1 MTGWEPMFVFFGGLA
16 AGAINAMVGAGSLIT
31 FPLLLALG
39 YPPVIANVSNT
50 VGLIPGSVSGAMG
63 YRRELVGQKSRLI
76 RLCFAAGFGGL
87 AGGVILLAMPSSVFE
102 FVVPY
107 LIGLACV
114 LVVLQP
120 AVARRLERRAIPAR
134 PRRSEVGPAL
144 LVGVF
149 LCGIYGGYFGAAQ
162 GVLLLGVLGISLNE
176 HLQRINAAKNVI
188 AVTVNLVP
196 AILFMLIAD
205 VSWPAALILAAGS
218 VLGGQLGARVG
229 RSLPAAALRAAVLA
243 VGILAIIRILTD

>member
-1 MTGWEPMFVFFGGLA
+1 M
-16 AGAINAMVGAGSLIT
+16 
-31 FPLLLALG
+31 
-39 YPPVIANVSNT
+39 
-50 VGLIPGSVSGAMG
+50 
-63 YRRELVGQKSRLI
+63 
-76 RLCFAAGFGGL
+76 
-87 AGGVILLAMPSSVFE
+87 
-102 FVVPY
+102 
-107 LIGLACV
+107 
-114 LVVLQP
+114 VLQP

-205 VSWPAALILAAGS
+205 VNWPAALVLAAGS

-229 RSLPAAALRAAVLA
+229 RSLPVAALRAVVLA